1 MPDYSLLKSSK
12 NEIRMSVAL
21 SQSAIRNP
29 QSQLVFATG
38 NPNKIREVDELL
50 AGQFEVLGLADIG
63 CPLDLPETSPT
74 ILGNALQKARYVYE
88 NYGVNCF
95 SEDTGLEI
103 AALGGEPGV
112 LSARYA
118 GEGKNSEDNMQLV
131 LRNMAGEQNR
141 KARFYTVIALILD
154 GEEHL
159 FEGIA
164 EGTIRHEKSGTE
176 GFGYDPI
183 FQPEGFGATFA
194 ELSKTEKN
202 AISHRGKAVRKLIDF
217 LASLNP

>member
-1 MPDYSLLKSSK
+1 MTQHIESSDAPKSA
-12 NEIRMSVAL
+12 IRHP
-21 SQSAIRNP
+21 QSAI
-29 QSQLVFATG
+29 VFATG
-38 NPNKIREVDELL
+38 NPHKIREVNELL
-50 AGQFEVLGLADIG
+50 VGLLEVKGLADIG

-74 ILGNALQKARYVYE
+74 IPENALQKARYVFE

-118 GEGKNSEDNMQLV
+118 GEGKNAEDNMKLV
-131 LRNMAGEQNR
+131 LRNMTGESNR

-154 GEEHL
+154 GQEHL

-164 EGTIRHEKSGTE
+164 EGTIRHEKSGTD

-183 FQPEGFGATFA
+183 FQPDGFGATFA
-194 ELSKTEKN
+194 ELTKAEKN
-202 AISHRGKAVRKLIDF
+202 AISHRGKAVRKLVDF
-217 LASLNP
+217 LTSLNR

>member
-1 MPDYSLLKSSK
+1 MKKTHGAP
-12 NEIRMSVAL
+12 
-21 SQSAIRNP
+21 SAI
-29 QSQLVFATG
+29 VFATG
-38 NPNKIREVDELL
+38 NPNKISEVNDLL
-50 AGQFEVLGLADIG
+50 AGQFEVLGLTDIG

-74 ILGNALQKARYVYE
+74 IPGNALQKARYVYE
-88 NYGVNCF
+88 NCGVDCF

-103 AALGGEPGV
+103 EALGGEPGV

-118 GEGKNSEDNMQLV
+118 GEGKNPEDNMDLV
-131 LRNMAGEQNR
+131 LRNMVGEANR

-154 GEEHL
+154 GKEHL

-164 EGTIRHEKSGTE
+164 EGTIRNERSGTA

-183 FQPEGFGATFA
+183 FQPDGFGVTFA
-194 ELSKTEKN
+194 ELSKAEKN

-217 LASLNP
+217 LASLNS

>member
-1 MPDYSLLKSSK
+1 MMQNHNTP
-12 NEIRMSVAL
+12 
-21 SQSAIRNP
+21 SAISPKGSSNQKFP
-29 QSQLVFATG
+29 IVFATG

-50 AGQFEVLGLADIG
+50 SGKFEVQGLADIG

-74 ILGNALQKARYVYE
+74 IPGNALQKARFVYE
-88 NYGVNCF
+88 NFGVNCF

-103 AALGGEPGV
+103 EALGGEPGV

-118 GEGKNSEDNMQLV
+118 GEGKNAEDNMNLV
-131 LRNMAGEQNR
+131 LRNMAGKTNR

-183 FQPEGFGATFA
+183 FQPDGFGVTFA
-194 ELSKTEKN
+194 ELTKAEKN
-202 AISHRGKAVRKLIDF
+202 AISHRGKAVRKLIDY
-217 LASLNP
+217 LTSLNH

>member
-1 MPDYSLLKSSK
+1 MDP
-12 NEIRMSVAL
+12 
-21 SQSAIRNP
+21 QSAI
-29 QSQLVFATG
+29 VFATG
-38 NPNKIREVDELL
+38 NPNKIREVNDLL
-50 AGQFEVLGLADIG
+50 AGLLEVQGLADIG

-74 ILGNALQKARYVYE
+74 IPENALQKARYVYE
-88 NYGVNCF
+88 NFGVNCF

-103 AALGGEPGV
+103 EALGGEPGV

-118 GEGKNSEDNMQLV
+118 GEGREAEANMQLV
-131 LRNMAGEQNR
+131 LQKMAGVESR

-154 GEEHL
+154 GQEHL

-164 EGTIRHEKSGTE
+164 EGTIRHEKSGTD

-183 FQPEGFGATFA
+183 FQPVGFGATFA
-194 ELSKTEKN
+194 ELTKAEKN

-217 LASLNP
+217 LTSLNP

>member
-1 MPDYSLLKSSK
+1 MANTLEGSDAP
-12 NEIRMSVAL
+12 
-21 SQSAIRNP
+21 QSAIRNP
-29 QSQLVFATG
+29 QSAIVFATG
-38 NPNKIREVDELL
+38 NPNKIREVNDLL
-50 AGQFEVLGLADIG
+50 AGLLEVQGLADIG

-74 ILGNALQKARYVYE
+74 IPENALQKARYVYE
-88 NYGVNCF
+88 NFGVNCF

-103 AALGGEPGV
+103 EALGGEPGV

-118 GEGKNSEDNMQLV
+118 GEGREAEANMQLV
-131 LRNMAGEQNR
+131 MQKMAGVENR

-154 GEEHL
+154 GQEHL

-164 EGTIRHEKSGTE
+164 EGTIRHEKSGTD

-183 FQPEGFGATFA
+183 FQPDGFGATFA
-194 ELSKTEKN
+194 ELTKAEKN

-217 LASLNP
+217 LTSLNH